1 MEFHIFFLQPHK
13 GRVNRGEATR
23 ARKPCLS
30 KTMSHIIYQR
40 RHRCCR
46 SIPSHQFAAVPCSQ
60 HRHILIYPN
69 VLHTNN
75 PSQFANRANHP
86 IALTL
91 PAIQGGPFL
100 LDGSW
105 RQVSHF
111 ANDTHTDGY
120 SKVSNDPSADLE
132 GEANAVYVTLFY
144 RSNDRSASAVK
155 TPSKRNAVTRGASPS
170 HPSLYCGEELRNDE
184 GTSRYVVLMT
194 RNRDGIAV
202 WHGWYGVSRREYKA
216 LSKSGIVSSHRSIRN
231 FEPFHPF
238 LSISWNSSPP
248 SVKFPRI
255 KTKRSRDVSVNS
267 TRSEGKGGER
277 GLPFN
282 SKQVFER
289 ILSSGMKGREG
300 GKFERKRSLKIGT
313 GISTSSF
320 LLPRSSH
327 A

>member
-1 MEFHIFFLQPHK
+1 MKFAISRNFIDLKIAKPMTERMENGIPYLFFFATSQEPRLI
-13 GRVNRGEATR
+13 RGQATR

-111 ANDTHTDGY
+111 ANDTHTHTQCVHTDVYGS
-120 SKVSNDPSADLE
+120 SKVSNDPSADLK
-132 GEANAVYVTLFY
+132 GGNVYVTLFY
-144 RSNDRSASAVK
+144 RSVDRSIH
-155 TPSKRNAVTRGASPS
+155 KRR
-170 HPSLYCGEELRNDE
+170 
-184 GTSRYVVLMT
+184 
-194 RNRDGIAV
+194 
-202 WHGWYGVSRREYKA
+202 
-216 LSKSGIVSSHRSIRN
+216 
-231 FEPFHPF
+231 
-238 LSISWNSSPP
+238 
-248 SVKFPRI
+248 
-255 KTKRSRDVSVNS
+255 
-267 TRSEGKGGER
+267 
-277 GLPFN
+277 
-282 SKQVFER
+282 
-289 ILSSGMKGREG
+289 
-300 GKFERKRSLKIGT
+300 
-313 GISTSSF
+313 
-320 LLPRSSH
+320 
-327 A
+327 

>member
-132 GEANAVYVTLFY
+132 GKANAVYVTLFY

-155 TPSKRNAVTRGASPS
+155 TPSKRNAVTRGASPP

-194 RNRDGIAV
+194 RNRCDTDDTVYRVENIKRYRRVGLFPSIDRFVISNPFIPFFPSRGIL
-202 WHGWYGVSRREYKA
+202 R
-216 LSKSGIVSSHRSIRN
+216 
-231 FEPFHPF
+231 
-238 LSISWNSSPP
+238 PP
-248 SVKFPRI
+248 P
-255 KTKRSRDVSVNS
+255 
-267 TRSEGKGGER
+267 
-277 GLPFN
+277 
-282 SKQVFER
+282 
-289 ILSSGMKGREG
+289 
-300 GKFERKRSLKIGT
+300 
-313 GISTSSF
+313 
-320 LLPRSSH
+320 
-327 A
+327 

>member
-155 TPSKRNAVTRGASPS
+155 TPSKRNAVTRGASPP

-194 RNRDGIAV
+194 RNRCDTDDTVYRVENIKRYRRVGLFPSIDRFVISNPFIPFFPSRGIL
-202 WHGWYGVSRREYKA
+202 R
-216 LSKSGIVSSHRSIRN
+216 
-231 FEPFHPF
+231 
-238 LSISWNSSPP
+238 PP
-248 SVKFPRI
+248 P
-255 KTKRSRDVSVNS
+255 
-267 TRSEGKGGER
+267 
-277 GLPFN
+277 
-282 SKQVFER
+282 
-289 ILSSGMKGREG
+289 
-300 GKFERKRSLKIGT
+300 
-313 GISTSSF
+313 
-320 LLPRSSH
+320 
-327 A
+327 

>member
-13 GRVNRGEATR
+13 GRVNRGE

-111 ANDTHTDGY
+111 ANDTHTPILQG
-120 SKVSNDPSADLE
+120 VQ
-132 GEANAVYVTLFY
+132 
-144 RSNDRSASAVK
+144 RSLGRLGGG
-155 TPSKRNAVTRGASPS
+155 SKRR
-170 HPSLYCGEELRNDE
+170 LRY
-184 GTSRYVVLMT
+184 TVLS
-194 RNRDGIAV
+194 I
-202 WHGWYGVSRREYKA
+202 E
-216 LSKSGIVSSHRSIRN
+216 RSIR
-231 FEPFHPF
+231 
-238 LSISWNSSPP
+238 
-248 SVKFPRI
+248 
-255 KTKRSRDVSVNS
+255 KRR
-267 TRSEGKGGER
+267 
-277 GLPFN
+277 
-282 SKQVFER
+282 
-289 ILSSGMKGREG
+289 
-300 GKFERKRSLKIGT
+300 
-313 GISTSSF
+313 
-320 LLPRSSH
+320 
-327 A
+327 

>member
-1 MEFHIFFLQPHK
+1 
-13 GRVNRGEATR
+13 
-23 ARKPCLS
+23 
-30 KTMSHIIYQR
+30 MSHIIYQR

-132 GEANAVYVTLFY
+132 GKANAVYVTLFY

-155 TPSKRNAVTRGASPS
+155 TPSKRNAVTRGASPL

-194 RNRDGIAV
+194 RNRDGIV
-202 WHGWYGVSRREYKA
+202 ENIKRYRRVG
-216 LSKSGIVSSHRSIRN
+216 LFPSIDR
-231 FEPFHPF
+231 FV
-238 LSISWNSSPP
+238 ISN
-248 SVKFPRI
+248 
-255 KTKRSRDVSVNS
+255 
-267 TRSEGKGGER
+267 
-277 GLPFN
+277 
-282 SKQVFER
+282 
-289 ILSSGMKGREG
+289 LSSLSFHLVEFFAPLRE
-300 GKFERKRSLKIGT
+300 
-313 GISTSSF
+313 ISSNKDETQ
-320 LLPRSSH
+320 
-327 A
+327 

>member
-111 ANDTHTDGY
+111 ANDTHTDGS

-155 TPSKRNAVTRGASPS
+155 TPSKRNAVTRGASPL
-170 HPSLYCGEELRNDE
+170 HLSLYCGEELRNDE

-194 RNRDGIAV
+194 RNRCDTDDTVYRVENIKRYRRVGLFPPIDRFVISNPFIPFFPSRGIL
-202 WHGWYGVSRREYKA
+202 R
-216 LSKSGIVSSHRSIRN
+216 
-231 FEPFHPF
+231 
-238 LSISWNSSPP
+238 PP
-248 SVKFPRI
+248 P
-255 KTKRSRDVSVNS
+255 
-267 TRSEGKGGER
+267 
-277 GLPFN
+277 
-282 SKQVFER
+282 
-289 ILSSGMKGREG
+289 
-300 GKFERKRSLKIGT
+300 
-313 GISTSSF
+313 
-320 LLPRSSH
+320 
-327 A
+327 